1 MNLPQRALVV
11 TNVVLVVL
19 AFWWHEA
26 TEPYEAE
33 GGDGGSEWRQWAG
46 VVVLVLV
53 LGFMAYIA
61 AAGFLDDIDRRRI
74 DAGLPTRAE
83 SGRHRRL
90 LADQAITT
98 HGAIRQELP
107 VVWVP
112 EPAYDVVLDE
122 QPTGGER

>member
-1 MNLPQRALVV
+1 MKLIRRAFAV
-11 TNVVLVVL
+11 TTVVLGVL

-33 GGDGGSEWRQWAG
+33 GNDGGSEWRQWAG
-46 VVVLVLV
+46 VVVLILA

-74 DAGLPTRAE
+74 AAGRPTRAE
-83 SGRHRRL
+83 RGRHRRL
-90 LADQAITT
+90 YADQAITT
-98 HGAIRQELP
+98 HGTIRPAP
-107 VVWVP
+107 VLWVGP
-112 EPAYDVVLDE
+112 RFEVVLDE